1 MLESSAMT
9 PGIRNFCLSALTA
22 SLSLAVFAAWG
33 GEIKG
38 VGVSTGATGTRAEIQ
53 LAGSG
58 GFKTLS
64 LANPTRLVVDFPE
77 SSGVRGL
84 KLPAA
89 AGLVT
94 SVRTGQPVPGTFR
107 VVFELAT
114 PVTPLKPQMQT
125 LGSASTLVIE
135 WPGDPTPAAASAVAA
150 AAPTAAPAPRPL
162 NAQAEAAR
170 ATAALAASAQRASSV
185 PPPQPSTP
193 PPAPS
198 VPASAMP
205 TVTQA
210 PVPTTIATGVPTPRP
225 ATSATTGAPAP
236 TGVAGNTP
244 NRAAGAA
251 AAVPSGAVVA
261 GSSAAAAAILN
272 GGSAPMG
279 ATSGNAGAIAPNSAS
294 GVVAAAGDDDLPP
307 RPVLPSEASRIKMAP
322 GMRPLVVAID
332 PGHGGQDPGAMGPT
346 GKREKDVTLAVGRE
360 LARQVNATPGMKAYL
375 TRDTDVFIPLP
386 MRAQKA
392 RAAKAD
398 IFISIHADAAENRSA
413 TGSSVYVLST
423 KGASS
428 QRARWLADKENAAD
442 LVGGVRLQQTEST
455 LATVLLDLAQSG
467 HMKASEDAAGHVL
480 GGLKRIGNNHKPQL
494 ERANFAVLRTSD
506 MPAMLVE
513 TAFISNPDEERR
525 LIDPAYQRRI
535 ASAVLDGIDT
545 FFTRQ
550 PPPGTLFAARAQAEA
565 DAVGTVAGGSR

>member
-1 MLESSAMT
+1 MT
-9 PGIRNFCLSALTA
+9 PGIRQLCLSTLTA

-77 SSGVRGL
+77 SSGMRGL
-84 KLPAA
+84 KLPSA

-125 LGSASTLVIE
+125 LGSVSTLVIE
-135 WPGDPTPAAASAVAA
+135 WPGDPAPAAASAVAA

-185 PPPQPSTP
+185 PPSQPS
-193 PPAPS
+193 S

-210 PVPTTIATGVPTPRP
+210 PVPTTVATGVPTPRP
-225 ATSATTGAPAP
+225 ATSGAPAP

-251 AAVPSGAVVA
+251 ANVTSGAVVA
-261 GSSAAAAAILN
+261 GSSASAAAILN

-279 ATSGNAGAIAPNSAS
+279 ATSGNAAANAPNSAS
-294 GVVAAAGDDDLPP
+294 SAVVAAGDDDLPP
-307 RPVLPSEASRIKMAP
+307 RPVLPSEASRVKMAP
-322 GMRPLVVAID
+322 GMRPLIVAID

-455 LATVLLDLAQSG
+455 LANVLLDLAQSG

-525 LIDPAYQRRI
+525 LIDPAYQRKI
-535 ASAVLDGIDT
+535 AGAVLDGIDT

-565 DAVGTVAGGSR
+565 DAVSTVAGGSR

>member
-1 MLESSAMT
+1 MT
-9 PGIRNFCLSALTA
+9 PGIRQLCLSTLTA

-58 GFKTLS
+58 RFKTLS

-77 SSGVRGL
+77 SSGMRGL
-84 KLPAA
+84 KLPSA

-125 LGSASTLVIE
+125 LGSVSTLVIE
-135 WPGDPTPAAASAVAA
+135 WPGDPAPAAASAVAA
-150 AAPTAAPAPRPL
+150 AALTAAPAPRPL

-185 PPPQPSTP
+185 PPSQPSAP

-198 VPASAMP
+198 VPASALP

-210 PVPTTIATGVPTPRP
+210 PVPTTVATGVPTPRP
-225 ATSATTGAPAP
+225 ATSGVPAP

-251 AAVPSGAVVA
+251 ANVTSGAVVA
-261 GSSAAAAAILN
+261 GSSASAAAILN

-279 ATSGNAGAIAPNSAS
+279 ATSGNAAANAPNSAS
-294 GVVAAAGDDDLPP
+294 SAVAAAGDDDLPP
-307 RPVLPSEASRIKMAP
+307 RPVLPSEASRVKMAP
-322 GMRPLVVAID
+322 GMRPLIVAID

-455 LATVLLDLAQSG
+455 LANVLLDLAQSG

-525 LIDPAYQRRI
+525 LIDPAYQRKI
-535 ASAVLDGIDT
+535 AGAVLDGIDT

-565 DAVGTVAGGSR
+565 DAVSTVAGGSR

>member
-1 MLESSAMT
+1 MT

-225 ATSATTGAPAP
+225 ATSATTGAPAR

-455 LATVLLDLAQSG
+455 LANVLLDLAQSG